1 MPRTTIKIVCF
12 LSFLARMEHKFCEP
26 VKVENVKEEEGDSN
40 DSDSSDY
47 DMFEKT
53 CESCGHVDRY
63 EEF

>member
-1 MPRTTIKIVCF
+1 
-12 LSFLARMEHKFCEP
+12 MEHTFGEP
-26 VKVENVKEEEGDSN
+26 VKVENVKEEEITDSI

-53 CESCGHVDRY
+53 CESCGYVDRY